1 MKKLPLAFAI
11 FMILTLF
18 SCRTA
23 KVEYKTVEVPVVHQ
37 EFKTDTLHDS
47 IHVTDSVFIHTK
59 GDTVYSEKFKTVYK
73 WRDKIEIKKKV
84 DTVTVVKPIPVEV
97 EKPIIVEVEK
107 ELTKRQK
114 LRMQLG
120 DVFFAILVVG
130 LIFGI
135 VKLKKRFIP

>member
-97 EKPIIVEVEK
+97 EK
-107 ELTKRQK
+107 ELSKTQK
-114 LRMQLG
+114 LRMHMG
-120 DVFFAILVVG
+120 DAFFAILVVG